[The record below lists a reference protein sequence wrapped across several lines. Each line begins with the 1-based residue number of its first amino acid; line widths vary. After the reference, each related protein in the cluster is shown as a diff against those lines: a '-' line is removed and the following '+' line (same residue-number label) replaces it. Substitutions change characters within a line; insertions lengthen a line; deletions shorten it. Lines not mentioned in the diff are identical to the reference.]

1 MFICLFPV
9 AFWAYFKHHLE
20 NATKQI
26 DMLNFWEWNTF
37 ALIFQTLVIT
47 SEILKVLDIKK
58 LR

>member
-9 AFWAYFKHHLE
+9 AFWSYFKYHIE

-26 DMLNFWEWNTF
+26 VMLNLWEWNTF
-37 ALIFQTLVIT
+37 AIIVQTLVIT